1 MTKICFTFYELHTNA
16 LKQRLIFP
24 TILPNNEKNTC
35 FSLYKC
41 DKFVYNK
48 EDSMQNI
55 LCADWTQMSIAGG
68 NVAVFIAKIFRQVY
82 RCGNV
87 AGQQLT
93 LVSGKPADWNR

>member
-1 MTKICFTFYELHTNA
+1 
-16 LKQRLIFP
+16 
-24 TILPNNEKNTC
+24 
-35 FSLYKC
+35 
-41 DKFVYNK
+41 
-48 EDSMQNI
+48 MQNI